1 MNRRQLVFLVLV
13 NALVSLA
20 IALAVVWIA
29 ESRRP
34 DLEELA
40 ALYTP
45 PPPRIPLAT
54 ATLPPVDPVA
64 TPLATATPAPV
75 VDPDP
80 GESSVYV
87 VQPGDNLLAIALRFN
102 LTLDEL
108 MEANGLT
115 DPDFVFVGQQLVIPG
130 GANVSQGG
138 SSQGSSASSPVAA
151 PQIRIAQVENP
162 GNLDG
167 EAVLLVN
174 DGDAAV
180 NLQGW
185 TLAREGGPAY
195 TFGDLPL
202 FPGGSVRLH
211 STGGADTSVDL
222 YWGQPQALWTPG
234 TTARLLDA
242 GGQEVA
248 RYVVP

>member
-34 DLEELA
+34 DPEELA

-45 PPPRIPLAT
+45 PPPVILQAT
-54 ATLPPVDPVA
+54 ATLPPTNPVA
-64 TPLATATPAPV
+64 TPPPTATPIPSQS
-75 VDPDP
+75 PDP
-80 GESSVYV
+80 GQSSVYE

-115 DPDFVFVGQQLVIPG
+115 DPDFVFVGQRLVIPG
-130 GANVSQGG
+130 GGQAQPGG
-138 SSQGSSASSPVAA
+138 SGQSASPGPTAA
-151 PQIRIAQVENP
+151 PQVRIAQVENP
-162 GNLDG
+162 GSLDG

-185 TLAREGGPAY
+185 TLLREGGPAY

-234 TTARLLDA
+234 TTLRLLDA
-242 GGQEVA
+242 SGQEVA